1 MSDLQTYWL
10 GFHLVTGIGPIRLRR
25 LLEHF
30 GGDIECAWRA
40 APGALAAAGLE
51 TRLIER
57 LMTARAELDLEAL
70 VHQVRARGA
79 RLVTWADPDYPPALL
94 RIDWPPPVLFVRGA
108 IVADDERA
116 IAIVGTRRPSL
127 YGRDVATLFARTL
140 AERGFTIVS
149 GLARG
154 IDAAAHRA
162 ALEAGGRT
170 LAVLGCGI
178 DTVYPPEHRDLANI
192 VERSGAVLSDYA
204 PGVPPDAANFPPR
217 NRIISGLSL
226 GVIVIEAAEESG
238 ALITTRFANDQ
249 GREVFAVP
257 GQIHT
262 KNSRG
267 PHRLIQQGAKLVIDV
282 DDILT
287 ELRFETTRSADVV
300 QPSLFLD
307 ASEARVIEALAD
319 GPLLPDE
326 LAQRLDLSPGQLSA
340 QLTLLELRGLARLEG
355 GRVVA
360 TRG

>member
-1 MSDLQTYWL
+1 M
-10 GFHLVTGIGPIRLRR
+10 
-25 LLEHF
+25 
-30 GGDIECAWRA
+30 
-40 APGALAAAGLE
+40 
-51 TRLIER
+51 
-57 LMTARAELDLEAL
+57 
-70 VHQVRARGA
+70 
-79 RLVTWADPDYPPALL
+79 
-94 RIDWPPPVLFVRGA
+94 
-108 IVADDERA
+108 
-116 IAIVGTRRPSL
+116 
-127 YGRDVATLFARTL
+127 
-140 AERGFTIVS
+140 
-149 GLARG
+149 
-154 IDAAAHRA
+154 
-162 ALEAGGRT
+162 
-170 LAVLGCGI
+170 
-178 DTVYPPEHRDLANI
+178 
-192 VERSGAVLSDYA
+192 SDYA

-287 ELRFETTRSADVV
+287 ELRFETARSLDVV

-307 ASEARVIEALAD
+307 AIEARVVEALAD

-326 LAQRLDLSPGQLSA
+326 LALRLDLSPGQLSA

-360 TRG
+360 TRC

>member
-1 MSDLQTYWL
+1 MTDLQPYWL

-25 LLEHF
+25 LLDHF
-30 GGDIECAWRA
+30 GGDIERAWRA
-40 APGALAAAGLE
+40 APDALAAAGLE
-51 TRLIER
+51 TRLIGR
-57 LMTARAELDLEAL
+57 LLTARAELDLEAL
-70 VHQVRARGA
+70 VRKVWASGA
-79 RLVTWADPDYPPALL
+79 RLVTWADADYPPALL
-94 RIDWPPPVLFVRGA
+94 RIDWPPPVLFARGDF
-108 IVADDERA
+108 VDDDERS

-127 YGRDVATLFARTL
+127 YGRDVAATFARTL
-140 AERGFTIVS
+140 AERGFTVVS

-154 IDAAAHRA
+154 IDAVAHRA

-178 DTVYPPEHRDLANI
+178 DTVYPPEHNDLADKI
-192 VERSGAVLSDYA
+192 ERSGVVMSDYA
-204 PGVPPDAANFPPR
+204 PGVPPDAANVPPR

-287 ELRFETTRSADVV
+287 ELRFETARSLDVV

-307 ASEARVIEALAD
+307 AIEARVVEALAD

-326 LAQRLDLSPGQLSA
+326 LALRLDLSPGQLSA

-360 TRG
+360 TRC

>member
-1 MSDLQTYWL
+1 MTDRQLYWL
-10 GFHLVTGIGPIRLRR
+10 GFHLVTGIGPTRLRR
-25 LLEHF
+25 LLDSF
-30 GGDIECAWRA
+30 GGDIERAWRA
-40 APGALAAAGLE
+40 APGALAAGGLE
-51 TRLIER
+51 PRLIAR
-57 LMTARAELDLEAL
+57 LLTARCELDLEAL
-70 VHQVRARGA
+70 LRQVWACGA
-79 RLVTWADPDYPPALL
+79 RLVTWDDADYPPSLL
-94 RIDWPPPVLFVRGA
+94 RIDWPPPVLFMRGDL
-108 IVADDERA
+108 VVDDERS

-127 YGRDVATLFARTL
+127 YGRDVAVELTTALV
-140 AERGFTIVS
+140 ERGFTIVS

-178 DTVYPPEHRDLANI
+178 DTIYPPEHRDLAGAI
-192 VERSGAVLSDYA
+192 ERSGAVMSDYA

-217 NRIISGLSL
+217 NRIISGLAM
-226 GVIVIEAAEESG
+226 GVVVVEAAEESG

-257 GQIHT
+257 GQIHA

-267 PHRLIQQGAKLVIDV
+267 PHRLIQQGARLILDV

-287 ELRFETTRSADVV
+287 ELRFETSHPAGAI
-300 QPSLFLD
+300 QPTLFLD
-307 ASEARVIEALAD
+307 EMETRVIEALAG

-326 LAQRLDLSPGQLSA
+326 LAHRLDLSPAQLSA

-360 TRG
+360 GRP

>member
-1 MSDLQTYWL
+1 MSDLQAYWL

-30 GGDIECAWRA
+30 GDIERAWHA

-51 TRLIER
+51 ARLIVR
-57 LMTARAELDLEAL
+57 LLTARAELDLDAL
-70 VHQVRARGA
+70 VRQVEACGA
-79 RLVTWADPDYPPALL
+79 RLLTWADPEYPPALL

-108 IVADDERA
+108 FANDDERA

-127 YGRDVATLFARTL
+127 YGRDVAAMFARTL

-178 DTVYPPEHRDLANI
+178 DTVYPPEHRDLARAI
-192 VERSGAVLSDYA
+192 ERSGAVMSDYA

-226 GVIVIEAAEESG
+226 GVIVVEAAEESG

-257 GQIHT
+257 GQIQA

-287 ELRFETTRSADVV
+287 ELRFETTRSKEVV

-307 ASEARVIEALAD
+307 ATEARVVDALAE
-319 GPLLPDE
+319 GPLLPDD
-326 LAQRLDLSPGQLSA
+326 LAHRLDLSPGQLSA
-340 QLTLLELRGLARLEG
+340 QLTLLELRGLLRLEG
-355 GRVVA
+355 GRVVS

>member
-1 MSDLQTYWL
+1 MTATQPYWL
-10 GFHLVTGIGPIRLRR
+10 GFHLVTGIGPTRLRR

-30 GGDIECAWRA
+30 GGDIERAWRA
-40 APGALAAAGLE
+40 APSALAAGGLE

-57 LMTARAELDLEAL
+57 LVTARAELDLEAL
-70 VHQVRARGA
+70 VRQVWASGA
-79 RLVTWADPDYPPALL
+79 RLVTWADPDYPPALM
-94 RIDWPPPVLFVRGA
+94 RIDWPPPVLFVRGDL
-108 IVADDERA
+108 VAADERA

-127 YGRDVATLFARTL
+127 YGRDVATTFARAL

-178 DTVYPPEHRDLANI
+178 DTVYPPEHRDLANAI
-192 VERSGAVLSDYA
+192 EHVGAVMSDYA

-226 GVIVIEAAEESG
+226 GVIVVEAAEESG

-257 GQIHT
+257 GQIQT

-282 DDILT
+282 DDVLT
-287 ELRFETTRSADVV
+287 ELRFETTQPMDAV

-307 ASEARVIEALAD
+307 ATEARVIEELAD

-326 LAQRLDLSPGQLSA
+326 LAHRLDLSPGQLSA
-340 QLTLLELRGLARLEG
+340 QLTLLELRSLVRLEG
-355 GRVVA
+355 GRVVS